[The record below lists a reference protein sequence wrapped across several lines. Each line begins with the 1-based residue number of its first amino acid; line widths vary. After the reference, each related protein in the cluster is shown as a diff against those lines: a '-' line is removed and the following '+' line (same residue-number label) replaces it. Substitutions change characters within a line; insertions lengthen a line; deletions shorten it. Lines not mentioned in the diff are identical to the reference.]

1 MRGRIQEAGLKQLNH
16 AWRQAFVLVL
26 SSWCSDR
33 GKSEGRWVGRKEL
46 NGVLEEFGSSYGP
59 W

>member
-1 MRGRIQEAGLKQLNH
+1 MRGRIQEAGLEQFNH

-26 SSWCSDR
+26 SSWWFPDR
-33 GKSEGRWVGRKEL
+33 GKRWVGRKEL
-46 NGVLEEFGSSYGP
+46 NGVLEEFGSSYGL